1 MLSKNVFADSAAL
14 EGELI
19 RLLAKSVRIGGSEA
33 ILASKAISLI
43 WITDGGSSSDF
54 ENVSEVLKQC
64 ITSKDGNVKVA
75 AVHALAMITFL
86 EDVDRVDCNQT
97 MFMFEDIFTD
107 TSNSSDLLEASL
119 DAYGL
124 LYSKHT
130 LDLDRTAFNLI
141 VDKHLELLDFQDIKV
156 RISAGENIALILEQH
171 RIDVKNPEFTNL
183 DNFYDREHELT
194 LLLQELCKGSF
205 S

>member
-1 MLSKNVFADSAAL
+1 M
-14 EGELI
+14 I
-19 RLLAKSVRIGGSEA
+19 RLLTKSVRIGGSEA
-33 ILASKAISLI
+33 IFASKAISLI

-54 ENVSEVLKQC
+54 ENVCEVLKQC
-64 ITSKDGNVKVA
+64 IKSKDGNVKVA
-75 AVHALAMITFL
+75 AVNALAMITFL
-86 EDVDRVDCNQT
+86 EAVDRVDCNQT

-156 RISAGENIALILEQH
+156 KISAGENIALILEQH
-171 RIDVKNPEFTNL
+171 RIDVKNPEITKQ

-194 LLLQELCKGSF
+194 LLLQELCKGSI